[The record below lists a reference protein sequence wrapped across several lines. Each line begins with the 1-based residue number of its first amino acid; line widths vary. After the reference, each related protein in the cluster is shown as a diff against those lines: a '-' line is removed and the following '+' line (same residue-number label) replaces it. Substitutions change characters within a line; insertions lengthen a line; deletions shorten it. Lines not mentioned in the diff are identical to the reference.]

1 MKRLEYERRIRTTP
15 GHAKNAA
22 EAVMCLAQVARERH
36 RLGQERRSLAKR
48 MQRIEA
54 RLTAIAATETKLVP
68 FLRTDHTAG
77 AGASGTVPRPGLPAP
92 FAAILQY

>member
-1 MKRLEYERRIRTTP
+1 MKRLEYERRIRTAP
-15 GHAKNAA
+15 GHARNAA

-36 RLGQERRSLAKR
+36 RLGQEQRTLAKR

-68 FLRTDHTAG
+68 MIQNGQSRAV
-77 AGASGTVPRPGLPAP
+77 AAPRVGGLV
-92 FAAILQY
+92 LQY